1 MKPWLIAGGW
11 ALFLAV
17 TGKLAD
23 LPRPHIDDLFFI
35 ETAVTWNSSGCL
47 DNRAF
52 TEQYRDGLTQN
63 KNFTQAP
70 FYSFLIALWI
80 RLLGLSPMSIQNYYL
95 FFMFLG
101 VFAVLRLSQLFGVK
115 TVFSL
120 AAATVFFL
128 SLSLFGLRPEIPS
141 LCLFF
146 LGWASLTTE
155 KRIAFFAATGI
166 FGLSTAFYPS
176 GLIFALPVF
185 SYYGWQGLSRGG
197 SSGRLRVWFILINLF
212 FWVFFFAVFFH
223 FLVGG
228 DWQGFF
234 RDYRAVA
241 SLQNP
246 GIPFSLNQYRLAWF
260 VGTEG
265 SYFFPKTGFVV
276 VAFMLTATLLVCS
289 RKSLMAKGGALPCL
303 LLGVGVILN
312 AGIVPLKFRLFT
324 ACAAIMAGWSLSF
337 LSVVFKSFGI
347 KKICFLAFMPFFSLT
362 VPAMVYVFVQ
372 SPPPVVDLN
381 GLILQLQKKGYIIL
395 LDSNAA
401 KFGLGWKLPPKVYD
415 FHTSRSIL
423 NPNSELRIHPNSF
436 DMFRD
441 NEIAILNW
449 NDSVSDLAGR
459 RLFAEYGSIKLPVSP
474 HKSDLYFVS
483 RQGLMG
489 SVSNFQPQTMPH
501 LR

>member
-35 ETAVTWNSSGCL
+35 ETAVTWSSSGFL

-52 TEQYRDGLTQN
+52 TEQYREGLVQN
-63 KNFTQAP
+63 RNFGQTP
-70 FYSFLIALWI
+70 FYPYVIALWV
-80 RLLGLSPMSIQNYYL
+80 RLLGLGPTSIQSFYL
-95 FFMFLG
+95 FFMFWG
-101 VFAVLRLSQLFGVK
+101 VFSILRLSHSFGVK

-146 LGWASLTTE
+146 LGWATLATE
-155 KRIAFFAATGI
+155 TKISFFAATGI

-176 GLIFALPVF
+176 GLMFALPVF
-185 SYYGWQGLSRGG
+185 AYYGWQGFSRGR
-197 SSGRLRVWFILINLF
+197 SSGRLRVWFILINLI

-234 RDYRAVA
+234 RDYRAAA

-265 SYFFPKTGFVV
+265 SYFFPKAGFVV
-276 VAFMLTATLLVCS
+276 VAFMLTATLLFCS
-289 RKSLMAKGGALPCL
+289 RKSLMAKYIALPCL

-312 AGIVPLKFRLFT
+312 AGIVPLKFRLFP
-324 ACAAIMAGWSLSF
+324 ACAAIVAGWSLSF
-337 LSVVFKSFGI
+337 FSVVFKSI
-347 KKICFLAFMPFFSLT
+347 VIRRLCFLAFMPFFSLT
-362 VPAMVYVFVQ
+362 VPAMVYVLIQ
-372 SPPPVVDLN
+372 SPPPAIDLN
-381 GLILQLQKKGYIIL
+381 GLILQLQNKGYTIL
-395 LDSNAA
+395 LDSSAA

-436 DMFRD
+436 DKFRD

-459 RLFAEYGSIKLPVSP
+459 RLFAEFGSIKLPVSP

-483 RQGLMG
+483 RQGSMG